1 MEVKARN
8 ELTIGDLK
16 SQCATLVA
24 TTNEMRQNVKAQQR
38 HNKLLNIAL
47 TKAKHHKSDL
57 QNLSVN
63 LDEQKFL
70 VKKNTVDIPSLM
82 LSPFLPASQ

>member
-8 ELTIGDLK
+8 ENTVVDLK
-16 SQCATLVA
+16 NQCKTL
-24 TTNEMRQNVKAQQR
+24 TSSTNEMRQQVKAQHR

-47 TKAKHHKSDL
+47 TKAKHYQTDL

-63 LDEQKFL
+63 LDE
-70 VKKNTVDIPSLM
+70 
-82 LSPFLPASQ
+82 